1 MCVLHLWEGLGRG
14 PRETATVLPPQSLTP
29 LFPHSFISRKIL
41 QSLYDSP
48 TALGGE
54 EVTVLLQ
61 HVYSEPNLQQAQRTQ
76 TRNKGRWRVTNF
88 YTSLQTDSQQ
98 ETLRNFQT
106 LWGSKDWRR
115 WSSSKALQNLCLHLD
130 IYRKGT
136 TCSTLALP
144 LLFTTSNSVIP
155 QQMQQNVTLLTCT
168 YSSKVMS
175 LGSDLHQPVTGSV
188 IALWELTSI
197 FNRLC
202 RDGCHTSQQHISA
215 TKTSDVLFLM
225 FFDAA
230 TKHVSL
236 S

>member
-14 PRETATVLPPQSLTP
+14 PRETVTVLPPQSLTP

-136 TCSTLALP
+136 TCSALALHH
-144 LLFTTSNSVIP
+144 LQFSHSTTN
-155 QQMQQNVTLLTCT
+155 
-168 YSSKVMS
+168 
-175 LGSDLHQPVTGSV
+175 
-188 IALWELTSI
+188 
-197 FNRLC
+197 
-202 RDGCHTSQQHISA
+202 A
-215 TKTSDVLFLM
+215 TKLDSSNVHLLQQTHELGLRSAPASHWKRDC
-225 FFDAA
+225 
-230 TKHVSL
+230 SL
-236 S
+236 RAHIYFQ